1 MGRLVIADTGLME
14 IRADYTFRAYQ
25 VHKFADT
32 QLAYSRLG
40 IYNTECFD
48 CGKADPAYTKVNK
61 VAGDRTTGFWIGY
74 HPFTLILNVG
84 GATYDDMKNKGKI
97 TEDQIPTVKSPA
109 NFITYTGRN
118 LNQSMV
124 DAEKI
129 NLSDNKRLKVTVAYL
144 KRILST
150 YKKYYDSLADGEKQM
165 QVPYL
170 YSAILGYAK
179 RFDRF
184 KEFFDITDYI
194 PLRDDDNDGIFD
206 HDDFG
211 NPLVVN
217 SSLLQPP
224 YPGGSTNG
232 MELDE

>member
-1 MGRLVIADTGLME
+1 
-14 IRADYTFRAYQ
+14 
-25 VHKFADT
+25 
-32 QLAYSRLG
+32 
-40 IYNTECFD
+40 
-48 CGKADPAYTKVNK
+48 
-61 VAGDRTTGFWIGY
+61 
-74 HPFTLILNVG
+74 
-84 GATYDDMKNKGKI
+84 
-97 TEDQIPTVKSPA
+97 
-109 NFITYTGRN
+109 
-118 LNQSMV
+118 MV